1 MEFVN
6 KCDIM
11 IFFANAIDSRG
22 EDGSQIKGCT
32 VHYLFWGDDGV
43 ALVGQSEEDVTKSVG
58 MMRGKSWVE
67 YELRNK
73 IRIAPAIYEG
83 SFIMTVNSEG
93 KPALKLVD
101 VAYKS
106 NVQMQAYKLKGLVVP
121 GMIPYDEVNVRD
133 FSELPKAVEET
144 KPETKK

>member
-11 IFFANAIDSRG
+11 VFFANAIDSVG
-22 EDGSQIKGCT
+22 EDGGKIKGCT

-43 ALVGQSEEDVTKSVG
+43 ALVGQSEPDVTKSVG
-58 MMRGKSWVE
+58 MMRGKSWVD
-67 YELRNK
+67 YDLRNK

-83 SFIMTVNSEG
+83 SFTMAVKSDG
-93 KPALKLVD
+93 KPTLKLVD

-106 NVQMQAYKLKGLVVP
+106 NVQMQAYKLKGLEVP
-121 GMIPYDEVNVRD
+121 GMIPYEDVNVKD
-133 FSELPKAVEET
+133 FSELPKAEE

>member
-11 IFFANAIDSRG
+11 VFFANAIDSVG
-22 EDGSQIKGCT
+22 EDGGKIKGCT

-43 ALVGQSEEDVTKSVG
+43 ALVGQSEPDVTKSVG
-58 MMRGKSWVE
+58 MMRGKSWVD
-67 YELRNK
+67 YDLRNK

-83 SFIMTVNSEG
+83 SFTMAVNSDG
-93 KPALKLVD
+93 KPTLKLVD

-106 NVQMQAYKLKGLVVP
+106 NVQMQAYKLKGLEVP
-121 GMIPYDEVNVRD
+121 GMIPYEDVNVKD
-133 FSELPKAVEET
+133 YSELPKAEE